1 MDQGLAAVIVGL
13 LTAVGGI
20 IVALI
25 QRARRENR
33 DDHAIVSQQIAHV
46 FRSLT
51 RVEDLM
57 HGHIRWHKEARREQ
71 TERADQDS
79 GGDLTP

>member
-25 QRARRENR
+25 QRARKENR
-33 DDHAIVSQQIAHV
+33 DDHAMVSQQIAHV

-57 HGHIRWHKEARREQ
+57 QGHIRWHKEEQREQ
-71 TERADQDS
+71 TERADTGTGS
-79 GGDLTP
+79 EFSA

>member
-1 MDQGLAAVIVGL
+1 VDQGLAAVMVGL

-25 QRARRENR
+25 QRARRESR
-33 DDHAIVSQQIAHV
+33 DDHAMVSQQIAHV

-57 HGHIRWHKEARREQ
+57 HGHIRWHKEAQREQ
-71 TERADQDS
+71 AQRSNQGS

>member
-1 MDQGLAAVIVGL
+1 MDQGLSAVIVGL

-33 DDHAIVSQQIAHV
+33 DDHAVVSQQIAHV

-57 HGHIRWHKEARREQ
+57 HGHIRWHKEEQREQ
-71 TERADQDS
+71 IRRSDQEES
-79 GGDLTP
+79 GDLTA